1 MKLTFKEAL
10 QHLLNH
16 DDFTHAQMLGIM
28 RMMMSGDLTGV
39 QISSLLMGLR
49 MKGETVDE
57 IAAAAEVMRDL
68 STKVTIHDTSHLIDT
83 CGTGGDGIQ
92 TFNVS
97 TACAFVAAAAG
108 AQVAKH
114 GGRSVSSTCGS
125 ADVLEAL
132 GVNVNLSPEQVAK
145 CVDNIG
151 IGFMFAPNHHSAM
164 KHAAPVRRE
173 LGIRTLFNLLGPMTN
188 PAGAKRQVMG
198 VFHKDLTILLAQ
210 VLQRLGSTHVMVVH
224 GADGMDE
231 ISFTGDTFVAE
242 LKNGTVTEY
251 TLNPSQF
258 GMSHHNL
265 STIQVQNADESKAMV
280 LDVLNGKSDN
290 LNQRAARDIVLLNAG
305 AAIYVAGIVDNLQA
319 GINKAAEVIDNGLAL
334 AKLEDLKASS

>member
-1 MKLTFKEAL
+1 
-10 QHLLNH
+10 
-16 DDFTHAQMLGIM
+16 
-28 RMMMSGDLTGV
+28 
-39 QISSLLMGLR
+39 
-49 MKGETVDE
+49 
-57 IAAAAEVMRDL
+57 
-68 STKVTIHDTSHLIDT
+68 
-83 CGTGGDGIQ
+83 
-92 TFNVS
+92 
-97 TACAFVAAAAG
+97 
-108 AQVAKH
+108 
-114 GGRSVSSTCGS
+114 
-125 ADVLEAL
+125 
-132 GVNVNLSPEQVAK
+132 
-145 CVDNIG
+145 
-151 IGFMFAPNHHSAM
+151 
-164 KHAAPVRRE
+164 
-173 LGIRTLFNLLGPMTN
+173 
-188 PAGAKRQVMG
+188 
-198 VFHKDLTILLAQ
+198 
-210 VLQRLGSTHVMVVH
+210 STHVMVVH

-319 GINKAAEVIDNGLAL
+319 GINKAAEVIDNGMAL